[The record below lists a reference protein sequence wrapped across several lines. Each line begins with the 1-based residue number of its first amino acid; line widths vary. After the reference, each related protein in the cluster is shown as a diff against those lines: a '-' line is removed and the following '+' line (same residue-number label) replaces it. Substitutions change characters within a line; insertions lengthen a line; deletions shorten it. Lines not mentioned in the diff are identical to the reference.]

1 MKSRRRAGRSASGD
15 ARSRHCGGVRIAIVT
30 ESFLPH
36 MNGVTGSV
44 LHVSECLRRSGH
56 ELLVI
61 APSAARGQGGA
72 DAAVAHRVPSV
83 ALPAYPA
90 VRVSAPHSASLVR
103 RLRRFDPDVVHLAS
117 PFVLGWQGLVAAD
130 ELALPSVAVYQ
141 TDVVAYTRHYRMP
154 QATALAER
162 HVARLHRRA
171 TLTLAPSHAAR
182 AQLERLGVDRL
193 SLWGRGVDGRLF
205 HPARRDDS
213 WRADVLSSLPAG
225 GTDPEV
231 VVGYVGRLAPEKQV
245 EDLVALRGIPGVR
258 LVIVGDG
265 PSRTAL
271 EQQLPEA
278 LFLGHLSGPALAR
291 AVAGF
296 DVFVHPGAS
305 ETFGQTIQ
313 EAMAAG
319 VPVVAVG
326 QGGPL
331 DLVRSSIDG
340 WLYRPGD
347 LSDLRARVTDL
358 AGDSAKRR
366 AFGAAAH
373 EVTQGRT
380 WEALTGDLLGHY
392 ERARRLRRIDDARLA
407 SAAPRPELPVP
418 TSPGRPAWRRY
429 VALGDSITEGLCD
442 TSRVPAGTYR
452 GWADRL
458 AHLLAHSSDGGEFR
472 YANLAVRSRR
482 VQDLLT
488 EQLPAAV
495 RMRPDLVS
503 VLIGANDLV
512 GRRVDIAALAAAVG
526 GAVESLRASGADVLL
541 VTPFLPRRR
550 PAMLFARRF
559 ALFNAEL
566 RRIARRTGAMLLD
579 LDCHPEI
586 GGTQLWSA
594 DKVHL
599 RAAGHRLLAYRAA
612 DALGVP
618 DAGALSGLDEAFH
631 AEDEPPVEG
640 TWLRRDALPW
650 IWRRLRGRT
659 AGDGISAKHD
669 DYVVIPGP
677 GSRDRA
683 RQD

>member
-1 MKSRRRAGRSASGD
+1 M
-15 ARSRHCGGVRIAIVT
+15 RIAIVT

-44 LHVSECLRRSGH
+44 LHVSECLRRAGH

-61 APSAARGQGGA
+61 APSAPRGQGDAHA
-72 DAAVAHRVPSV
+72 DAAHRMPSV

-103 RLRRFDPDVVHLAS
+103 RLRRFDAEVVHLAS

-154 QATALAER
+154 RATALAER

-182 AQLERLGVDRL
+182 AQLEELGVDRL

-205 HPARRDDS
+205 HPGRRDEA
-213 WRADVLSSLPAG
+213 WRADALSAVPAPTAG
-225 GTDPEV
+225 EDAADV

-245 EDLVALRGIPGVR
+245 EDLVALRGIPGIR

-265 PSRTAL
+265 PSRAAL
-271 EQQLPEA
+271 QQLLPEA
-278 LFLGHLSGPALAR
+278 LFLGHLSGPQLAR

-296 DVFVHPGAS
+296 DVFVHPGSS

-347 LSDLRARVTDL
+347 LADLRARVADL

-366 AFGAAAH
+366 AFAAAAH
-373 EVTQGRT
+373 EATQGRT
-380 WEALTGDLLGHY
+380 WEALTGDLVGHY
-392 ERARRLRRIDDARLA
+392 ERARRLRRIDDARM
-407 SAAPRPELPVP
+407 AAAVPRPELPVAA
-418 TSPGRPAWRRY
+418 TGARPAWRRY

-442 TSRVPAGTYR
+442 GSRMPAGTYR

-458 AHLLAHSSDGGEFR
+458 AHLLAHAGDGGEFR

-482 VQDLLT
+482 VEEMLT

-526 GAVESLRASGADVLL
+526 GAVESLRGAGADVLL

-550 PAMLFARRF
+550 PARLFARRF
-559 ALFNAEL
+559 ARFNAEL
-566 RRIARRTGAMLLD
+566 RRIAARSGAMLLD

-586 GGTQLWSA
+586 GALPLWSA

-618 DAGALSGLDEAFH
+618 DAEALSGLDEAFH
-631 AEDEPPVEG
+631 AADEPPVEG

-659 AGDGISAKHD
+659 AGDGITAKHD

-683 RQD
+683 RQA